1 MPMLISIINDI
12 NIVEFDNGSFDSW
25 CVYLKRGNNKRYS
38 PKDIEYFTFFQQQG
52 LVYGNKNVYNDFVE
66 IYKRTNNELDPN
78 VLKFIKEISASYTH
92 NAEEMEIWFT
102 IIYAAMI
109 AEENK
114 ANAILKKRIKRLGMY
129 QVLIQNMKPEEAAQF
144 SRGKSAS
151 SLNILMNIAGF

>member
-1 MPMLISIINDI
+1 
-12 NIVEFDNGSFDSW
+12 
-25 CVYLKRGNNKRYS
+25 
-38 PKDIEYFTFFQQQG
+38 
-52 LVYGNKNVYNDFVE
+52 
-66 IYKRTNNELDPN
+66 
-78 VLKFIKEISASYTH
+78 
-92 NAEEMEIWFT
+92 MEIWFT